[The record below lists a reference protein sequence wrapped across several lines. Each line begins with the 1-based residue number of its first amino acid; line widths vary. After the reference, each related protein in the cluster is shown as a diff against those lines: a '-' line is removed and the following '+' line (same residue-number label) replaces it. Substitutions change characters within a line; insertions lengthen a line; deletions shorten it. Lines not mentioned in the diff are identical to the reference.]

1 RKEKE
6 AVFILQGN
14 NDVPTPCWTQDMVH
28 FLQTGLCPHGM
39 SKEKRRH
46 FRLQAIPYVLIDG
59 VLFKRDINGILLRCI
74 EIDQVERVLQEFHVE
89 AAGGHFAPRVTT
101 LKIMKA

>member
-1 RKEKE
+1 DNQEE
-6 AVFILQGN
+6 GN
-14 NDVPTPCWTQDMVH
+14 NDVPTPCRTQYMVH
-28 FLQTGLCPHGM
+28 FLQTRMCPHEM

-74 EIDQVERVLQEFHVE
+74 ETNQVERVLQEFHVE
-89 AAGGHFAPRVTT
+89 VAGGHFSP
-101 LKIMKA
+101 